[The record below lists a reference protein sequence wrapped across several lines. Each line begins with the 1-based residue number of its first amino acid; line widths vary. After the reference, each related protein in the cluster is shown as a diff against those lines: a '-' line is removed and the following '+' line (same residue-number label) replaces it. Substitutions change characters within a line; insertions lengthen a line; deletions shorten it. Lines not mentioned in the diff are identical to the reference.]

1 MEKCSLCGYIIEDAI
16 LTLENMP
23 FSAQGFL
30 NENELLNDKSITLKI
45 CQCRKCG
52 LVQLDNEVVPY
63 YKDVIRATAYSSEMK
78 RFRLKQFSSFVDRF
92 NLKEKKVIE
101 IGCGRGEYLELMSK
115 FVTQCYGIEHS
126 TKSVDIATKKG
137 LNVFQGYL
145 EDEHYIIDNSP
156 YDAFFIINFL
166 EHIPNLNS
174 FLEAIYNN
182 LSNSAVGLIEVPNFD
197 MTIKNNLFS
206 DFISDHLY
214 YFTKETLR
222 RVLELNGFEIIE
234 IRLILCD
241 YIISAIVKKRE
252 KIDLTNFIYIKN
264 NLKNS
269 FNKLLKQYNKI
280 AVWGAG
286 HQSLA
291 LISLMN
297 IKDKIEFIIDSAPF
311 KQGLYTPATHLKIYP
326 PDKLINSNL
335 EAIIVITGNYN
346 EEIIKTIKNMQIDI
360 KIFQFVNGEI
370 KKV

>member
-1 MEKCSLCGYIIEDAI
+1 MKKCRLCNYVIKDTI

-30 NENELLNDKSITLKI
+30 DENELLNDKSVTLNI
-45 CQCRKCG
+45 CQCSKCG
-52 LVQLDNEVVPY
+52 LVQLDNEAVPY

-78 RFRLKQFSSFVDRF
+78 EFRLKQFSNFIDKF

-101 IGCGRGEYLELMSK
+101 IGCGKGEYLELMSK
-115 FVTQCYGIEHS
+115 FVKQCYGIEHS

-145 EDEHYIIDNSP
+145 EDKHYTIDNSP
-156 YDAFFIINFL
+156 YDAFFIMSFL

-182 LSNSAVGLIEVPNFD
+182 LSDGAVGLVEVPNFD
-197 MTIKNNLFS
+197 MIIKNNLFS
-206 DFISDHLY
+206 EFISDHLY
-214 YFTKETLR
+214 YFTVETLR

-234 IRLILCD
+234 IRSVWYD

-252 KIDLTNFIYIKN
+252 KIDLSNFTNIQN
-264 NLKNS
+264 NLKIS
-269 FNKLLKQYNKI
+269 FNNLLKQYTKV

-326 PDKLINSNL
+326 PDKLINSNI
-335 EAIIVITGNYN
+335 EAIIVIAGSYN
-346 EEIIKTIKNMQIDI
+346 EEVIKTIKKMQIDI
-360 KIFQFVNGEI
+360 KIFQITNGRIEN
-370 KKV
+370 V